1 MGETEQR
8 VSNLERD
15 VDEIKKT
22 INGEGME
29 DGMKT
34 TVAKTDQKV
43 DALKVSVEKINSSLN
58 GLAMLLA
65 AGIITMI
72 FEAVRR

>member
-1 MGETEQR
+1 MGEHER
-8 VSNLERD
+8 ISNLERD

-43 DALKVSVEKINSSLN
+43 DALKSSVEKINSSIN
-58 GLAMLLA
+58 GLAMLMA
-65 AGIITMI
+65 AGIIAMI
-72 FEAVRR
+72 FEAVKR

>member
-43 DALKVSVEKINSSLN
+43 DALKVGVEKINSSLN

-72 FEAVRR
+72 FEAVKR